1 MKEQKKTKRLHQPLS
16 QSLQLLPSWPHLP
29 SRCLSA
35 PILICHLP
43 CRPQAVLFGFVLVLA
58 PARSP
63 QLLFLN
69 FLHSQSIPCLKFE
82 PPWMLLITAAAS
94 RCLQPTQDPSLDA
107 CSVREQLGV
116 LLAVVSAILSCVMPR
131 PAASHLVVPLLSWA
145 LGSLQPLA
153 LLISPLRWSESSLLS
168 WLSLLSP

>member
-29 SRCLSA
+29 AGVFLPPSSFVTCHAGLS
-35 PILICHLP
+35 
-43 CRPQAVLFGFVLVLA
+43 AVLFGFVLVLA
-58 PARSP
+58 AARSP
-63 QLLFLN
+63 QLLFLT

-82 PPWMLLITAAAS
+82 PLWMLLTAAAS

-168 WLSLLSP
+168 WLCLLSP